1 MSEAADRIRRRWPLG
16 DGVTLRERV
25 IAAYEQPWRHY
36 HDVRH
41 LDEVLARI
49 GEICSEATDLG
60 VDQQVVTLAAYFHDV
75 VYDTGGSTHPS
86 NEEAS
91 AQCAQAWLT
100 SAGLDRATVDEVAR
114 LVRGTAD
121 HASDPSDVS
130 AAVLYDADLAILA
143 AAPDRYAEYAAD
155 VRREYAA
162 VPDADFAAGRSQV
175 LRSLLDRPSVYATA
189 YGQDRWE
196 RVARANVEAELSVLR
211 HR

>member
-1 MSEAADRIRRRWPLG
+1 MTDAADRVRRRWPLG
-16 DGVTLRERV
+16 DGVALRERV
-25 IAAYEQPWRHY
+25 IAAYEQPWRRY

-49 GEICSEATDLG
+49 TEIGSEATDLG
-60 VDQQVVTLAAYFHDV
+60 VDQPVVTLAAYFHDV
-75 VYDTGGSTHPS
+75 VYATGSATHVS

-91 AQCAQAWLT
+91 ARCAEAWLS
-100 SAGLDRATVDEVAR
+100 SAGLSRATVSEVAR

-121 HASDPSDVS
+121 HDSDPTDVS

-143 AAPDRYAEYAAD
+143 TAPERYAEYAAD

-162 VPDADFAAGRSQV
+162 VPDPDFAAGRARV
-175 LRSLLDRPSVYATA
+175 LASLLERPNVFATA

-196 RVARANVEAELSVLR
+196 HAARANLRAELSVLR
-211 HR
+211 HS